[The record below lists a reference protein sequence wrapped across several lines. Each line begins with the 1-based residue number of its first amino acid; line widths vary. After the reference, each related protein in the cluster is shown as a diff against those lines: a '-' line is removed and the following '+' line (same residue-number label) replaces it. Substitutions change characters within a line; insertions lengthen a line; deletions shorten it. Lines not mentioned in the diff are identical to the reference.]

1 MAISFPSF
9 NLKSSK
15 DKAAKSR
22 KGARNA
28 PEHTTLIMSGLRKL
42 SAKAPGETPLIGH
55 LPLEKQYMLTLGA
68 ALGLIVLAAGL
79 VTYSTIR
86 VGNKAEYIGTSTEMQ
101 MLSQR
106 IAKGAQQAVLG
117 TPEAFKQLKASRT
130 LYKNDLSGL
139 VNGNSGI
146 PASPESIQPLLAHL
160 DKDWKPIAGQIDLIL
175 GQEKTLVA
183 LHKNVGN
190 INKSSNTLLELSEQL
205 VGRMSDA
212 NAPLRS
218 TSLASEM
225 VMLTQRMAKNA
236 NTLLSGEVIDQDVA
250 FQLGKD
256 ATTFKDI
263 MNGLHDGSEK
273 LRLSAVT
280 DPDVRSKL
288 QDLITAYKGFE
299 VDVNNILAHMQPL
312 VEAKQ
317 AGHGIFTESDK
328 LLADTQEITTA
339 YQGLGTI
346 GNAMAILFGVL
357 GLASLALFGYV
368 NINEA
373 KRRALQG
380 EAENKRNQEAILRL
394 LNELG
399 DLSEGDLTVSATV
412 NEDITGAIADS
423 INFTIDEL
431 RTLVTGIDRATE
443 QVNSTTTQA
452 KQVSDELLSAAQRQS
467 REIEDTS
474 AAILDMSQSINEVS
488 ASASQS
494 AQVAHQSLEAAEK
507 GTHAVQNSIAGMNG
521 IREQIQET
529 SKRIKRLGESSQE
542 IGEIVELIS
551 DITEQTNVLALNAAI
566 QAASAGEAGRG
577 FSVVAEEVQR
587 LAERSG
593 QATKQIAAIVKTI
606 QSDTQDA
613 VAAMETSTQGV
624 VEGAKLSDAAGQA
637 LSEISQVS
645 RNLAALIEN
654 ISTATE
660 AQASA
665 AAKVARTMQDIQNI
679 TEQTTTGTSQT
690 ASSIGALSGLAAD
703 LKKSIAG
710 FKLA

>member
-15 DKAAKSR
+15 DKAAQSR
-22 KGARNA
+22 KNV
-28 PEHTTLIMSGLRKL
+28 PEHTTLIMSGLRKI

-55 LPLEKQYMLTLGA
+55 LPIEKQYMLTLGA

-86 VGNKAEYIGTSTEMQ
+86 AGNKAEYIGTSTEMQ

-117 TPEAFKQLKASRT
+117 TPEAFKQLKESRT
-130 LYKNDLSGL
+130 LYKDDLSGL
-139 VNGNSGI
+139 MNGNGSI
-146 PASPESIQPLLAHL
+146 PASPQSIQPQLANL
-160 DKDWKPIAGQIDLIL
+160 DKDWKPIASQIDLIL
-175 GQEKTLVA
+175 GQEKTLVG

-190 INKSSNTLLELSEQL
+190 INKSSSTLLELSEQL
-205 VGRMSDA
+205 VGRMNDA
-212 NAPLRS
+212 NAPQRP
-218 TSLASEM
+218 TALASEM

-236 NTLLSGEVIDQDVA
+236 NTLLSSDVIDQDVA

-273 LRLSAVT
+273 LRLSPVT
-280 DPDVRSKL
+280 DQDVRTKL
-288 QDLITAYKGFE
+288 EDLIAAYKGFE
-299 VDVNNILAHMQPL
+299 IDVNNILANMQPL

-317 AGHGIFTESDK
+317 AGHAIFTDSDK
-328 LLADTQEITTA
+328 LLADTQKITTA
-339 YQGLGTI
+339 YQGLGTM
-346 GNAMAILFGVL
+346 GNTLAILSGLL

-368 NINEA
+368 NVNEA

-431 RTLVTGIDRATE
+431 RTLVAGIDRATE

-660 AQASA
+660 AQATA
-665 AAKVARTMQDIQNI
+665 AAKVARTMQDIQSI

-690 ASSIGALSGLAAD
+690 ASSIAALSSLAAD

>member
-1 MAISFPSF
+1 MAISFPFF

-15 DKAAKSR
+15 SASD
-22 KGARNA
+22 KGA
-28 PEHTTLIMSGLRKL
+28 EHTTLIMSGLRKI
-42 SAKAPGETPLIGH
+42 SAKTPDKMPLIGH
-55 LPLEKQYMLTLGA
+55 LPIEKQYAIILGA
-68 ALGLIVLAAGL
+68 AILLIVSSVGL
-79 VTYSTIR
+79 LTYNSIEA
-86 VGNKAEYIGTSTEMQ
+86 GNKGEYVGTATEMQ

-106 IAKGAQQAVLG
+106 IAKGAQQAVQG
-117 TPEAFKQLKASRT
+117 APVAFQQLKASS
-130 LYKNDLSGL
+130 LQYKDDLAAL
-139 VNGNSGI
+139 TVGNSSI
-146 PASPESIQPLLAHL
+146 PSSPRSVQPLLAEL
-160 DKDWKPIAGQIDLIL
+160 DKNWQPIAARIDLIL
-175 GQEKTLVA
+175 SQEKA
-183 LHKNVGN
+183 LTGLQKSVEN
-190 INKSSNTLLELSEQL
+190 INRSSADLLELSEQL
-205 VGRMSDA
+205 VGRMYDA
-212 NAPLRS
+212 NSQQRQAL
-218 TSLASEM
+218 LASEM
-225 VMLTQRMAKNA
+225 VMMTQRMAKNA
-236 NTLLSGEVIDQDVA
+236 NALLSSDVIDQDVA

-256 ATTFKDI
+256 STTFRDI
-263 MNGLHDGSEK
+263 MNGLRVGSDK
-273 LRLSAVT
+273 LRLSAVGDADT
-280 DPDVRSKL
+280 RAKL
-288 QDLITAYKGFE
+288 DDLINAYKGFE
-299 VDVNNILAHMQPL
+299 VEVNNILSNMQPL

-317 AGHGIFTESDK
+317 AGRSIFSGSD
-328 LLADTQEITTA
+328 LILADAKKITDA
-339 YQGLGTI
+339 YQARGDI
-346 GNAMAILFGVL
+346 GNTLAIVL
-357 GLASLALFGYV
+357 GLLGVGSLALFGV
-368 NINEA
+368 INTSES
-373 KRRALQG
+373 KRRALQS

-399 DLSEGDLTVSATV
+399 DLSEGDLTTSATV

-423 INFTIDEL
+423 INFTVDEL
-431 RTLVTGIDRATE
+431 RMLVTGINKATE
-443 QVNSTTTQA
+443 QVDATTSQA

-467 REIEDTS
+467 REIEDSS

-507 GTHAVQNSIAGMNG
+507 GTHAVQNSIVGMNS

-613 VAAMETSTQGV
+613 VSAMETSTQGV

-654 ISTATE
+654 ISSATE
-660 AQASA
+660 TQAAA
-665 AAKVARTMQDIQNI
+665 AAKVARTMQDIQSI
-679 TEQTTTGTSQT
+679 TVQTTEGTHQT
-690 ASSIGALSGLAAD
+690 ASSIGALSNLAAD

>member
-22 KGARNA
+22 NGRDV
-28 PEHTTLIMSGLRKL
+28 PEHTTLIMSGLRKI

-55 LPLEKQYMLTLGA
+55 LPIEKQYTLTLGA
-68 ALGLIVLAAGL
+68 AVILIAASVSL
-79 VTYSTIR
+79 LIYSNIQA
-86 VGNKAEYIGTSTEMQ
+86 GNKVRYIGTSTEMQ

-117 TPEAFKQLKASRT
+117 TPVAFKQLQASRT
-130 LYKNDLSGL
+130 LYKDDLAGL
-139 VNGNSGI
+139 VNGNSDI
-146 PASPESIQPLLAHL
+146 PASPNSVQPLLASL
-160 DKDWKPIAGQIDLIL
+160 DKDWKPIASQIDLIL
-175 GQEKTLVA
+175 GQEKTLVG

-190 INKSSNTLLELSEQL
+190 INKSSSALLELSEQL
-205 VGRMSDA
+205 VGRMNDA
-212 NAPLRS
+212 NAAQRP
-218 TSLASEM
+218 TALASEM

-280 DPDVRSKL
+280 DMDVRTKL
-288 QDLITAYKGFE
+288 GDLVTAYKGFE
-299 VDVNNILAHMQPL
+299 VDVNNILANMQPL

-317 AGHGIFTESDK
+317 AGHSIFTDSDK
-328 LLADTQEITTA
+328 LLADTQKITTA
-339 YQGLGTI
+339 YQGLGTLGI
-346 GNAMAILFGVL
+346 ALAIVL
-357 GLASLALFGYV
+357 GLLGASSVALFAYI
-368 NINEA
+368 NTNEA
-373 KRRALQG
+373 KRRALQS

-399 DLSEGDLTVSATV
+399 DLSEGDLTISATV

-431 RTLVTGIDRATE
+431 RTLVAGIDRATE
-443 QVNSTTTQA
+443 QVNSTTAQA

-467 REIEDTS
+467 REIEVTS
-474 AAILDMSQSINEVS
+474 TAMLDMSQSINEVS

-660 AQASA
+660 AQATA
-665 AAKVARTMQDIQNI
+665 AAKVARTMQDIQSI
-679 TEQTTTGTSQT
+679 TEQTSTGTSQT
-690 ASSIGALSGLAAD
+690 ASSIGALSSLAAD

>member
-212 NAPLRS
+212 NAPPRS

>member
-1 MAISFPSF
+1 MAISFPGF
-9 NLKSSK
+9 NLKPSK

-22 KGARNA
+22 KSAGDV
-28 PEHTTLIMSGLRKL
+28 PEHTTLIMSGLRKI

-55 LPLEKQYMLTLGA
+55 LPIEKQYMLTLGA
-68 ALGLIVLAAGL
+68 AVILIAASVSL
-79 VTYSTIR
+79 LIYSNMQA
-86 VGNKAEYIGTSTEMQ
+86 GNKAKYIGTSTEMQ

-117 TPEAFKQLKASRT
+117 TPEAFKQLQASRI
-130 LYKNDLSGL
+130 LYKNDLAGL
-139 VNGNSGI
+139 VSGNSDI
-146 PASPESIQPLLAHL
+146 PASPNSVQPLLSSL
-160 DKDWKPIAGQIDLIL
+160 DRDWKPIATQIDLIL
-175 GQEKTLVA
+175 GQEKTLVG
-183 LHKNVGN
+183 LHQSVGN
-190 INKSSNTLLELSEQL
+190 INKSSSTLLELSEQL
-205 VGRMSDA
+205 VGRMNDA
-212 NAPLRS
+212 NVAQRP
-218 TSLASEM
+218 TALASEM

-280 DPDVRSKL
+280 DPDVRTKL
-288 QDLITAYKGFE
+288 EDLITAYKGFE
-299 VDVNNILAHMQPL
+299 IDVNNILASMQPL

-317 AGHGIFTESDK
+317 AGHSIFTDSDK
-328 LLADTQEITTA
+328 LLADTQKITAA
-339 YQGLGTI
+339 YQGLGTL
-346 GNAMAILFGVL
+346 GVALAIVL
-357 GLASLALFGYV
+357 GLLGAGSVALFAYI
-368 NINEA
+368 NTNEA
-373 KRRALQG
+373 KRRALQS

-399 DLSEGDLTVSATV
+399 DLSEGDLTISATV

-431 RTLVTGIDRATE
+431 RTLVAGIERATE
-443 QVNSTTTQA
+443 QVNTTTAQA

-474 AAILDMSQSINEVS
+474 TAILDMSQSINEVS

-624 VEGAKLSDAAGQA
+624 VEGAKLSDAAGRA

-660 AQASA
+660 AQATA